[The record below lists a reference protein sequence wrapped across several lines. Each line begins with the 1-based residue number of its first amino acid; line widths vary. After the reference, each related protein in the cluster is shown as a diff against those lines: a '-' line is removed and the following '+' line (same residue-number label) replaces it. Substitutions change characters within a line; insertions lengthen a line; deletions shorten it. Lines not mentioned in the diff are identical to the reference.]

1 MPMSLNRAELI
12 GRLGRAAELRFT
24 AEGQAVATFSLATDR
39 PAKAGTRSE
48 ADWHR
53 VVCWG
58 KLGEFAGSHLIKGRL
73 VYVSGRLAYRSWEDK
88 DGQRHRA
95 TEPEAAQVEEVL
107 QQLHHRRPMH
117 HRPRCGVAR
126 HRSDSAQV
134 TPTIPQEL
142 GSAIERHLLAAAD
155 PARLLVDR
163 QRRRDVL

>member
-1 MPMSLNRAELI
+1 MFKEVPMPMSLNRAELI

-58 KLGEFAGSHLIKGRL
+58 KLGEFAGSHLTKGRL

-95 TEPEAAQVEEVL
+95 TEVVATDIILLDRPAQTESEETDQGDEDAL
-107 QQLHHRRPMH
+107 PF
-117 HRPRCGVAR
+117 
-126 HRSDSAQV
+126 
-134 TPTIPQEL
+134 
-142 GSAIERHLLAAAD
+142 
-155 PARLLVDR
+155 
-163 QRRRDVL
+163 